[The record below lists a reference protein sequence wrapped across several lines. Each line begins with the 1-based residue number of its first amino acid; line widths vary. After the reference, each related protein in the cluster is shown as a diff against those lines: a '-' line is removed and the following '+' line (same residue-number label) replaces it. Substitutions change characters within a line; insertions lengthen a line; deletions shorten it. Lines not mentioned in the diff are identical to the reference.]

1 MQPPC
6 SGGSEPA
13 FGGIFNSPK
22 QSCDIRDKT
31 CRKRQSKACTIAQP
45 IAAAILCLMTAQL
58 VLTMASCEPDEPALL
73 GAVRVPI
80 SYPG

>member
-1 MQPPC
+1 MAARAVMFV
-6 SGGSEPA
+6 S
-13 FGGIFNSPK
+13 
-22 QSCDIRDKT
+22 
-31 CRKRQSKACTIAQP
+31 KRLQRVVFA
-45 IAAAILCLMTAQL
+45 LMCLMTAQL